1 MGGTGGRPAAGSSN
15 EVPALRAPVHQHERD
30 GTNMN
35 TSTTSSNASS
45 SSGASGSFFYRL
57 IYDKELRSVFIQ
69 VLTIAL
75 LFAFLAYIG
84 HNAVV
89 NLETIG
95 KGYSFDFLWDASNYD
110 INQTLIEYDS
120 RSPHWRAAIVGIFNT
135 LMVAVSGI
143 IIATVVGFI
152 LGVLRLSPNWLIN
165 RVVYVYIEYVR
176 NVPVLLHIL
185 MVHGVIVNTLPVPR
199 NAMMAFD
206 GTLFLTNRGFYTP
219 KPLFEPGMWAVL
231 IAFVIG
237 IAFTIWFRKY
247 AKKVQDATGKIYP
260 VFMIGLGAVVG
271 LPIIVFLLAG
281 VPLSW
286 NYPELQGFNFKGGLV
301 LRPEYVALT
310 LALALYTAAFI
321 AEIVRAGIQA
331 ISHGQTEAAHAL
343 GIKPNRTMQLVIIP
357 QALRVIIPPLSSQY
371 LNLTKNS
378 SLAIA
383 IGYMDIVATIGGIS
397 LNQTG
402 REMEC
407 MTIVLLLYLFFSLLI
422 SAFMNWYNKRMKLV
436 ER

>member
-1 MGGTGGRPAAGSSN
+1 MEA
-15 EVPALRAPVHQHERD
+15 
-30 GTNMN
+30 
-35 TSTTSSNASS
+35 TTQQSL
-45 SSGASGSFFYRL
+45 GDRQPLWYRVL
-57 IYDKELRSVFIQ
+57 YDKETRSIGIQ
-69 VLTIAL
+69 VLTISL
-75 LFAFLAYIG
+75 LFAFFFYII
-84 HNAVV
+84 HNAMV
-89 NLETIG
+89 NLEAIG
-95 KGYSFDFLWDASNYD
+95 KGYSFDFLWEPSNYD
-110 INQTLIEYDS
+110 ISQHLIDYSS
-120 RSPHWRAAIVGIFNT
+120 RSPHWRAAIVGILNT
-135 LMVAVSGI
+135 LLVAVTGI
-143 IIATVVGFI
+143 IIATVVGFV
-152 LGVLRLSPNWLIN
+152 LGVLRLSHNWLIN

-185 MVHGVIVNTLPVPR
+185 LVHGIIVNTLPVPK
-199 NAMMAFD
+199 NAMMAFE

-231 IAFVIG
+231 IAFIVG
-237 IAFTIWFRKY
+237 IAFTIWFKRY

-260 VFMIGLGAVVG
+260 VFLIGLGATVG

-281 VPLSW
+281 LPLHW
-286 NYPELQGFNFKGGLV
+286 DYPELKGFNFKGGLV
-301 LRPEYVALT
+301 LRPEFVALT
-310 LALALYTAAFI
+310 MALSLYTAAFI

-343 GIKPNRTMQLVIIP
+343 GVKPNRTMQLVIIP

-407 MTIVLLLYLFFSLLI
+407 MTIVLLLYLFFSLCI
-422 SAFMNWYNKRMKLV
+422 SGFMNWYNKRMKLV

>member
-1 MGGTGGRPAAGSSN
+1 MEATSQQTGEQQP
-15 EVPALRAPVHQHERD
+15 LW
-30 GTNMN
+30 
-35 TSTTSSNASS
+35 
-45 SSGASGSFFYRL
+45 YR
-57 IYDKELRSVFIQ
+57 IFYDKETRSIAIQ
-69 VLTIAL
+69 VLTISL
-75 LFAFLAYIG
+75 LFAFFFYIVR
-84 HNAVV
+84 NAIV
-89 NLETIG
+89 NLEAIG
-95 KGYSFDFLWDASNYD
+95 KGYSFDFLWEPSNYD

-120 RSPHWRAAIVGIFNT
+120 RSPHWRAAIVGILNT
-135 LMVAVSGI
+135 LLVAVSGI

-185 MVHGVIVNTLPVPR
+185 MVHGIIVNTLPVPR
-199 NAMMAFD
+199 NALMAFD

-219 KPLFEPGMWAVL
+219 KPIFEPGMWAVF

-237 IAFTIWFRKY
+237 IGFTWWFRRY
-247 AKKVQDATGKIYP
+247 AKQVQDATGKIYP
-260 VFMIGLGAVVG
+260 VFWIGLGAILGFPLLVFFVAG
-271 LPIIVFLLAG
+271 MPITLEMAELA
-281 VPLSW
+281 
-286 NYPELQGFNFKGGLV
+286 GFNFKGGLV

-407 MTIVLLLYLFFSLLI
+407 MTIVLLLYLFFSLCI

>member
-1 MGGTGGRPAAGSSN
+1 MEA
-15 EVPALRAPVHQHERD
+15 
-30 GTNMN
+30 
-35 TSTTSSNASS
+35 TTQQPLW
-45 SSGASGSFFYRL
+45 YR
-57 IYDKELRSVFIQ
+57 IVYDKETRSVAIQ

-75 LFAFLAYIG
+75 LFAFFFYIVR
-84 HNAVV
+84 NAIV

-95 KGYSFDFLWDASNYD
+95 KGYSFSFLWDASNYD

-120 RSPHWRAAIVGIFNT
+120 RSPHWRAAIVGIINT
-135 LMVAVSGI
+135 LLVAVAGI
-143 IIATVVGFI
+143 ILSTIVGFL
-152 LGVLRLSPNWLIN
+152 LGVLRLSHNWLIN

-185 MVHGVIVNTLPVPR
+185 LVHGIIVNTLPVPK

-219 KPLFEPGMWAVL
+219 KPIFEPAMWAVL
-231 IAFVIG
+231 IAFIIG
-237 IAFTIWFRKY
+237 IAFAIWFRGY
-247 AKKVQDATGKIYP
+247 AKKIQDATGKIYP
-260 VFMIGLGAVVG
+260 VLLISLGAII
-271 LPIIVFLLAG
+271 LFPIIVFFLAG
-281 VPLSW
+281 MPINLD
-286 NYPELQGFNFKGGLV
+286 YPELAGFNFKGGLV
-301 LRPEYVALT
+301 LRPEFVALWI
-310 LALALYTAAFI
+310 ALSLYTAAFI

-331 ISHGQTEAAHAL
+331 ISHGQTEAAFAL
-343 GIKPNRTMQLVIIP
+343 GITPGRTMQLVIIP

-371 LNLTKNS
+371 LNITKNS

-407 MTIVLLLYLFFSLLI
+407 MTIVLALYLSFSLLI
-422 SAFMNWYNKRMKLV
+422 SAFMNWYNKRIKLV